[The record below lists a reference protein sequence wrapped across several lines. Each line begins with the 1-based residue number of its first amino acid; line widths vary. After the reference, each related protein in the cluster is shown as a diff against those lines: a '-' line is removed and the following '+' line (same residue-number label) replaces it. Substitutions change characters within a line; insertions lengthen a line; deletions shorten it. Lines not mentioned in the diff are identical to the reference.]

1 MRRLAVI
8 ITVLILSAWGA
19 LQLSRSTTFMIAG
32 EAIARV
38 ETNAPVIALTF
49 DDGPS
54 PRFLGDVLTTL
65 NEHGTVATFF
75 LVGQD
80 VVAHPELV
88 TQIAD
93 GGHELGNHSYS
104 HPRLVLMSPSRVA
117 AEIETTDQSLRN
129 AGYTGAIPFR
139 PPYGKKLVIL
149 PFYLARNERP
159 AIMWDVA
166 PEDDPALAG
175 DADAITDFVLKEARS
190 GSIILLHPMY
200 DSGAATRAALPAI
213 LSGLT
218 ARGFEF
224 VTVSELLDLR
234 AP

>member
-1 MRRLAVI
+1 MWRLAVI
-8 ITVLILSAWGA
+8 ITVLILCAWGA

-38 ETNAPVIALTF
+38 ETTAPVIAITF

-54 PRFLGDVLTTL
+54 PRYLGDVLTTL
-65 NEHGTVATFF
+65 NEHDAIATFF

-80 VVAHPELV
+80 VVTHPELV
-88 TQIAD
+88 TQIAND
-93 GGHELGNHSYS
+93 GHELGNHSYS

-117 AEIETTDQSLRN
+117 AEIEATDQALRN

-139 PPYGKKLVIL
+139 PPYGKKLVVL
-149 PFYLARNERP
+149 PFYLSRNERP

-166 PEDDPALAG
+166 PEGDPALAG
-175 DADAITDFVLKEARS
+175 DADAITDFVLQEARS

-200 DSGAATRAALPAI
+200 DSGSAARAALPAI
-213 LSGLT
+213 LSGLS

-224 VTVSELLDLR
+224 VTVSELLELR